1 MSFNFLLLADR
12 IAKGRIYPAL
22 ARHEARPYTQA
33 WREFGQHWP
42 WTTPLRLQEYFTQH
56 ECTIE
61 IQELGHCE
69 RPGFYPIC
77 IGFFDFDIDYIELL
91 PHAVLD
97 RVHNGSMI
105 LLFYYHEGDNPLHIK
120 TRLDRLCTEHDLSPQ
135 CYIFVSSNSYAQHL
149 DRFVWF
155 ADFELWYYQRNLS
168 QAAVEIHTDP
178 RPHEFTALVRIHK
191 SWRAAVMAD
200 LHRNGI
206 LNQSIWS
213 YCESAHE
220 PTSDNPIE
228 LDRIPQLR
236 WATDK
241 FLHDA
246 PYYADQLSNDQRND
260 HSVTVIEHHHNSYAN
275 IVLES
280 QFDVDQSG
288 GSFLTEKTFKPI
300 KHGQLFFIAGGPGS
314 LQQLRDLGYRTFDS
328 VLDNRYDLERDPTER
343 WLALRGAIQQAQAQG
358 LHEIYTKCLPDIV
371 HNQQL
376 FLSSK
381 QSRLN
386 NLIERIYERCR

>member
-1 MSFNFLLLADR
+1 MLLLADR
-12 IAKGRIYPAL
+12 ITKGRIYPAL

-42 WTTPLRLQEYFTQH
+42 YTTPLRLQEYFVQH
-56 ECTIE
+56 EVDVDITDAYE
-61 IQELGHCE
+61 HDRL
-69 RPGFYPIC
+69 GFYPIC
-77 IGFFDFDIDYIELL
+77 IGFFDFDIDYIALL
-91 PHAVLD
+91 PEHVLD
-97 RVHNGSMI
+97 LAARKQII
-105 LLFYYHEGDNPLHIK
+105 LLFYYHEGDNPLRLK
-120 TRLDRLCTEHDLSPQ
+120 NRLDQLCQAHGLLPNS
-135 CYIFVSSNSYAQHL
+135 YVFVSSNTRADQL

-155 ADFELWYYQRNLS
+155 ADFELWYYQRNLN
-168 QAAVEIHTDP
+168 QPAIVAHTDQ
-178 RPHEFTALVRIHK
+178 RPWEFTALVRTHK
-191 SWRAAVMAD
+191 SWRAAAMAD

-206 LNQSIWS
+206 LDRSMWS
-213 YCESAHE
+213 YCEGADDD
-220 PTSDNPIE
+220 SDDHPIE
-228 LDRIPQLR
+228 VGRIPQLR
-236 WATDK
+236 WGVKK
-241 FLHDA
+241 FLQDA
-246 PYYADQLSNDQRND
+246 PYHADGLSNEQRND
-260 HSVTVIEHHHNSYAN
+260 HSVTVVEHHRDSYAN

-300 KHGQLFFIAGGPGS
+300 KHGQLFFIAGAAGS

-343 WLALRGAIQQAQAQG
+343 WLALRSSIQSAREQG
-358 LHEIYTKCLPDIV
+358 LHEIYQACLPDIV

-386 NLIERIYERCR
+386 NLIERIYEHCR